1 MKNILSLVPDL
12 FDRLL
17 MRNILLLCALLIS
30 FTAFNQKGIL
40 KGFVYD
46 EKSGEPVPFSNVY
59 IKELETGA
67 VTDLDGFYQIPKIP
81 AGTFTVRITN
91 VQFDSIVEKIKFT
104 EDQIVVKNF
113 ELKEGSVLDA
123 VEINSKKIED
133 KTETKVSV
141 IKLDKKDIYRVP
153 NIGGEADILSAL
165 TVTPGVISSGDQG
178 GQIYVRGGTP
188 IQNKILLDGMTI
200 YNPFHSIGFFSV
212 FETELIKSADVYTGG
227 FGAEYGGRISS
238 IMDITYKDGNTKKVS
253 GLVSASPFMARAVLE
268 VPLIKQKEDEP
279 PKTTGSFIFSAKQS
293 LIEWTSKGLYPWVNK
308 DDQGKSQG
316 LPFRFTDLYGKFSF
330 KTPSGSKISLFG
342 FYFGDKV
349 NYQAI
354 EELKWDSF
362 GGGLNFILAPPK
374 SKQLIKG
381 HINFSKYSALMR
393 ETNLPD
399 RNSGIF
405 GFNAGFDFSY
415 YLGKANQVDYGFVI
429 NGFQTDFVTY
439 NDLNYKI
446 EQINFTFEIAAYA
459 TYKLVKSIVV
469 FEPGFRAQYYASYNK
484 FFAEPR
490 LSMKINAH
498 ENFRIKMAGGLY
510 SQNFTSANSDRDVTQ
525 LFYGFLSAPTNTQ
538 STFTQQNGKEREVPN
553 GLQSAWHA
561 VGGFEIDIVKGLS
574 MNIEGYY
581 KWFKQLTNINVN
593 KIYPE
598 ETKGVDDIFKKDFLI
613 ESGEAWGI
621 DFLTKYVTPR
631 FNIWVAYSL
640 AKVTRWDGFKE
651 YTPAFDR
658 RHNVN
663 LMFSYI
669 AGKKKDWEFSIRW
682 NYGSGMPFTQTA
694 GVYQGVDFSQDGVDT
709 DVINNNPNYQEFLY
723 AEINEGRL
731 PDYHRL
737 DLSAKKIFRFKNDMQ
752 LDIQVSVTNVY
763 DRKNIFYVNRVTGET
778 VYQLPVLPSLGV
790 AFKF

>member
-1 MKNILSLVPDL
+1 MKKS
-12 FDRLL
+12 
-17 MRNILLLCALLIS
+17 LLLFFLLSIS
-30 FTAFNQKGIL
+30 FSFSQKGII

-46 EKSGEPVPFSNVY
+46 AKTEEPVPFTNIY

-81 AGTFTVRITN
+81 KGTYTLKVTN
-91 VQFDSIVEKIKFT
+91 VQYDSIVETVTVGKDEIITKIFN
-104 EDQIVVKNF
+104 I
-113 ELKEGSVLDA
+113 KEGAMLDI
-123 VEINSKKIED
+123 VEINSEKIENT
-133 KTETKVSV
+133 TETKVSV

-165 TVTPGVISSGDQG
+165 TVTPGIISSGDQG

-227 FGAEYGGRISS
+227 FGAQYGGRVSS

-268 VPLIKQKEDEP
+268 VPLIKQKEEGP
-279 PKTTGSFIFSAKQS
+279 KKTTGSFIFSAKQS

-308 DDQGKSQG
+308 DSQGESQG

-330 KTPSGSKISLFG
+330 KMPSGSKVSLFG

-354 EELKWDSF
+354 EELKWTSY
-362 GGGLNFILAPPK
+362 GGGLNFILAPLR

-381 HINFSKYSALMR
+381 HINFSKYDALMK
-393 ETNLPD
+393 ETNLPE
-399 RNSGIF
+399 RSSGIF

-446 EQINFTFEIAAYA
+446 QQTNFTFEIAAYA
-459 TYKLVKSIVV
+459 TYKMVKSIVV

-490 LSMKINAH
+490 LSLKINAH

-525 LFYGFLSAPTNTQ
+525 LFYGFLSAPTNVQ
-538 STFTQQNGKEREVPN
+538 STFTQQNGKVRDVPN
-553 GLQSAWHA
+553 GLQSAWHS

-581 KWFKQLTNINVN
+581 KWFKQLTNLNPN
-593 KIYPE
+593 KIYPDQPQYN
-598 ETKGVDDIFKKDFLI
+598 VDDLFKKDFII
-613 ESGEAWGI
+613 ESGQAWGI
-621 DFLTKYVTPR
+621 DFLTKYSTKR
-631 FNIWVAYSL
+631 INIWVAYSL

-651 YTPAFDR
+651 YTPVFDR

-663 LMFSYI
+663 LMFAYV
-669 AGKKKDWEFSIRW
+669 AGKKMDWEFSIRW

-694 GVYQGVDFSQDGVDT
+694 GVFQGVDFSQGGVDT

-723 AEINEGRL
+723 GEINEGRL

-737 DLSAKKIFRFKNDMQ
+737 DLSAKKIFKFKNDTQ
-752 LDIQVSVTNVY
+752 LDVQVSVTNLY
-763 DRKNIFYVNRVTGET
+763 NRKNIFYINRVTGET
-778 VYQLPVLPSLGV
+778 VYQLPILPSLGV
-790 AFKF
+790 SFKF